1 MYLGG
6 TLIPTSTGDGVIGVF
21 ENNIVK
27 FECYSTWCDWKATSD
42 DLEAIPSYAVLMPLP
57 GKYSCEHDAPG
68 E

>member
-27 FECYSTWCDWKATSD
+27 FECSSTQCNWKAASY
-42 DLEAIPSYAVLMPLP
+42 DLEAIPSYAVLMRLP
-57 GKYSCEHDAPG
+57 KKCSCKHDTPG